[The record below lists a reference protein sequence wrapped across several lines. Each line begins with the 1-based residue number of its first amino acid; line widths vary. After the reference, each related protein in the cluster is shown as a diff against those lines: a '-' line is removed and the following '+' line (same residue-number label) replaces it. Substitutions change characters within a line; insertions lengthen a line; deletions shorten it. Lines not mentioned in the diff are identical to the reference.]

1 MKKLTALIFAT
12 ILIMTVSA
20 GFAEPIVID
29 GMREYAEELG
39 LLGTEA

>member
-20 GFAEPIVID
+20 GFAEPSVID
-29 GMREYAEELG
+29 GIRPR
-39 LLGTEA
+39 TR